1 LLVGSA
7 TDLLRVFVDLGDDVR
22 DLVQRQV
29 QVAAQ
34 FQALL
39 DHRRALFHV
48 FDGLARFLLNSL
60 NQIGDFLCGLR
71 RFLGEFSHFLGD
83 HREAKS
89 MFAGPGS
96 LDRGIE
102 RQ

>member
-1 LLVGSA
+1 
-7 TDLLRVFVDLGDDVR
+7 
-22 DLVQRQV
+22 
-29 QVAAQ
+29 
-34 FQALL
+34 
-39 DHRRALFHV
+39 
-48 FDGLARFLLNSL
+48 LNSL